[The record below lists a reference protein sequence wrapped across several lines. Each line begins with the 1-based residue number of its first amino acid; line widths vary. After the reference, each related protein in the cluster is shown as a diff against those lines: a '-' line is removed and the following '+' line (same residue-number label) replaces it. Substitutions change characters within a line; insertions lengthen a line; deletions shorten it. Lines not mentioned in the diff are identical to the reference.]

1 MGAARG
7 MVTTNVGRSATSV
20 GEQHRQVACLH
31 QAEAISGPAVAPIP
45 YISSVPL
52 ATSTKRS

>member
-1 MGAARG
+1 VQR
-7 MVTTNVGRSATSV
+7 RRI
-20 GEQHRQVACLH
+20 GEQPRHVACL
-31 QAEAISGPAVAPIP
+31 QAEAINGPAVAPIP